1 MGVFEKKKSVWML
14 LSVGLVAGLLAGC
27 AGGGGGGNAENG
39 GDASNAAG
47 SNSEAS
53 DAPAGTDEKVTI
65 KFSGWGEPNEK
76 KLYEDLIKNFESQNP
91 NIKVQYIHIPAD
103 YAGKMNTVLAGGNA
117 PDVFYAGDGDVARW
131 IKLGVIKNIQ
141 QQVDESGF
149 DMSDMYES
157 AVDRYRYD
165 GMKMGTGDL
174 YALPMDVAGTVLYYN
189 KKLFDEAGV
198 PYPSAETPM
207 TFDELVEV
215 GKKLTKDS
223 NGDGKPDQY
232 GMGPAWWEGFVWGNG
247 GKILSDDRT
256 QFVLNEDKAVEALQF
271 AADMRNVHKISPD
284 ARALQAMN
292 DGQMFETGKLAMMIG
307 GRWSV
312 PVFRNLKFDWDVA
325 PIPANGAWSGWSAST
340 GYSVYAKTKYPDQA
354 FKFAAYLAGEE
365 ANRIRSEQGLTM
377 PVYKSMANSDVFL
390 TPGTKPEN
398 AQVFLKAVETE
409 QAGPWTYVPN
419 NKWWDIINQNL
430 GQMWEG
436 KTTAKDL
443 MEKIKPDVEK
453 ALREGNPELFQ

>member
-1 MGVFEKKKSVWML
+1 MGIKFKYNGVLLIVFL
-14 LSVGLVAGLLAGC
+14 ILVISLFAGC
-27 AGGGGGGNAENG
+27 SSSNGNTNQSAETSGNTPATENG
-39 GDASNAAG
+39 AADAK
-47 SNSEAS
+47 
-53 DAPAGTDEKVTI
+53 EKVTI

-76 KLYEDLIKNFESQNP
+76 KLYEELIKNFESENP
-91 NIKVQYIHIPAD
+91 DIKVQYIHIPAD

-117 PDVFYAGDGDVARW
+117 PDVFYAGDGDIARW

-141 QQVDESGF
+141 QQVTDTSF
-149 DMSDMYES
+149 DLSDMYES
-157 AVDRYRYD
+157 AVSRYRYD

-189 KKLFDEAGV
+189 KQLFDEAGV
-198 PYPSAETPM
+198 AYPSSESPM
-207 TFDELVEV
+207 TFDQLVEV
-215 GKKLTKDS
+215 GKKLTKDT

-247 GKILSDDRT
+247 GQILSDDRKE
-256 QFVLNEDKAVEALQF
+256 FVLNGDQAVEALQF
-271 AADMRNVHKISPD
+271 AADMRNVHGISPD

-312 PVFRNLKFDWDVA
+312 PVFRQLKFDWDVA
-325 PIPANGAWSGWSAST
+325 PIPANGKWSGWSAST
-340 GYSVYAKTKYPDQA
+340 GYAVYGKTKYPDQA
-354 FKFAAYLAGEE
+354 FKFTAYLAGEE

-377 PVYKSMANSDVFL
+377 PVYKTMANSEVFL
-390 TPGTKPEN
+390 TLGEKPEH
-398 AQVFLKAVETE
+398 AEVFLKAVENE
-409 QAGPWTYVPN
+409 LPGPWTYVPN
-419 NKWWDIINQNL
+419 NKWWDIVNQNL

-436 KTTAKDL
+436 KKSAKEL
-443 MEKIKPDVEK
+443 MDQIKPDVEK

>member
-1 MGVFEKKKSVWML
+1 MRLSSQRGIQLL
-14 LSVGLVAGLLAGC
+14 LSILLVQGLLTGC
-27 AGGGGGGNAENG
+27 SGNGGNSGQGATENG
-39 GDASNAAG
+39 GASQTGKA
-47 SNSEAS
+47 E
-53 DAPAGTDEKVTI
+53 TKVDGKVTTI

-76 KLYEDLIKNFESQNP
+76 KLYEDLIKQFESENP
-91 NIKVQYIHIPAD
+91 DIKVQYIHIPAD

-117 PDVFYAGDGDVARW
+117 PDVFYAGDGDIARW

-141 QQVDESGF
+141 QQVDATGF
-149 DMSDMYES
+149 DLSGMFDS
-157 AVDRYRYD
+157 AVSRYRYD
-165 GMKMGTGDL
+165 GAKMGSGDL

-189 KKLFDEAGV
+189 KQLFDEANV

-207 TFDELVEV
+207 TFEQLVEV

-247 GKILSDDRT
+247 GKILSDDRKE
-256 QFVLNEDKAVEALQF
+256 FMLNEDKSVEALQF
-271 AADMRNVHKISPD
+271 AADMRNVHRISPD

-312 PVFRNLKFDWDVA
+312 PVFRKLKFDWDVA
-325 PIPANGAWSGWSAST
+325 PIPANGEWSGWSAST
-340 GYSVYAKTKYPDQA
+340 GYAVYEKTKYPDQA
-354 FKFAAYLAGEE
+354 FKFAAFLAGEE
-365 ANRIRSEQGLTM
+365 ANKIRSEQGLTM
-377 PVYKSMANSDVFL
+377 PVYKAMANSEVFL
-390 TPGTKPEN
+390 TPGAKPEHSE
-398 AQVFLKAVETE
+398 VFLQAVEHE

-419 NKWWDIINQNL
+419 NKWWDIVNQNL

-436 KTTAKDL
+436 KKTAKEL
-443 MEKIKPDVEK
+443 MDSIKPEVEK
-453 ALREGNPELFQ
+453 AIKEGNPELFQ